1 MVYSKDLMIL
11 RDGQVVSGKVL
22 KNEFKIKTSFG
33 DVTVNKDD
41 IVHIHLMHQDG
52 TGFPA
57 TDEIKTKAGDDIK
70 GHLVKT
76 MTISFVLA
84 ANNQTERVHRD
95 KIHTL
100 LFLDSLD
107 TDSEGYPKFS
117 SET

>member
-11 RDGQVVSGKVL
+11 RDGQALSGKVL
-22 KNEFKIKTSFG
+22 KNEFKVKTSFG
-33 DVTVNKDD
+33 DVSVNKDD

-52 TGFPA
+52 TGFPP
-57 TDEIKTKAGDDIK
+57 TDEIKTRGGDDIK

-84 ANNQTERVHRD
+84 ANNQTERIHRD
-95 KIHTL
+95 KIHTIM
-100 LFLDSLD
+100 FLASLD
-107 TDSEGYPKFS
+107 ADTEGYPNFS

>member
-1 MVYSKDLMIL
+1 MVYSKDLLIL
-11 RDGQVVSGKVL
+11 RDGQAVAGKVL
-22 KNEFKIKTSFG
+22 KNEFRIKTSFG

-41 IVHIHLMHQDG
+41 IVHLHLMHPDG

-57 TDEIKTKAGDDIK
+57 TDEIKTKSGDDLK

-84 ANNQTERVHRD
+84 ANNQTERIHRD

-100 LFLDSLD
+100 MFFDTLDS
-107 TDSEGYPKFS
+107 DSENYPQLS
-117 SET
+117 